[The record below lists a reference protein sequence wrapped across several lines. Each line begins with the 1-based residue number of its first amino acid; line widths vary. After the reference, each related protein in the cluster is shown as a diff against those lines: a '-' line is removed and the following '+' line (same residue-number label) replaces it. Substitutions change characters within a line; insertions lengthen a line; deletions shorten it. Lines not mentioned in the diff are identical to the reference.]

1 MDRSLPLYSAAKNQF
16 YWGYLNASPSYWP
29 IFSRRLPQ
37 RDGEIFR
44 MWSRIHSIAREA
56 ELWMSLVVN
65 GWLLLR
71 AAVFLN
77 RKMGSLIPLIATGL
91 FAAPV
96 LFAATLVAMI
106 VSMFD
111 SAAIDWYYG
120 LAIAGTSVSLVG
132 IALTEVERL
141 RCRMRTPHG
150 RANGEAG

>member
-1 MDRSLPLYSAAKNQF
+1 
-16 YWGYLNASPSYWP
+16 
-29 IFSRRLPQ
+29 
-37 RDGEIFR
+37 

-65 GWLLLR
+65 GWLVLR

-77 RKMGSLIPLIATGL
+77 QKMGSLTPLIVTGL
-91 FAAPV
+91 FAASV
-96 LFAATLVAMI
+96 LFAATLVAMV

-111 SAAIDWYYG
+111 SAAIDWYYR

-141 RCRMRTPHG
+141 RRRMRTSHG
-150 RANGEAG
+150 GVNGEAG